1 MPGDVKPRRRPAR
14 LHRGPMAP
22 PVPLKR
28 VLIVSFGLLVGGG
41 VLVAGVVLALALPA
55 LASSQ
60 QVFVV
65 LLGVLGFVV
74 LVVFL
79 LGGWLLTDRLARPM
93 ERMVADVR
101 RIAEGDYA
109 HRVAAL
115 PWSEFDAVRVGVN
128 DMADRLVHD
137 QDLLAANIISLDRT
151 NRELVEA
158 RDQVIQTARLASVG
172 TLAAGIAHEV
182 GNPLGAIVGFTDLAL
197 SRARKAAADTE
208 LLEAIREEADR
219 IDRIIRTLLDYA
231 RPRELEPGPQSLA
244 DVGARVRELLERQ
257 GRLDRVA
264 VVWEGWDAPSTE
276 ALIDP
281 TAVEQ
286 ILVNLILNGLD
297 AMEGLECRRL
307 RVALEVE
314 AGALAAMPARR
325 EGDPPGVNYMHRRR
339 VGRDF
344 TPEGADPLFTA
355 DHVVVLRVADAG
367 PGVPD
372 ELRDRI
378 FDPFYTTKDPG
389 RGTGLGLSICA
400 RLVESMGGKIHL
412 EEAPEGGA
420 EFVVRLP
427 GAPRRESE

>member
-1 MPGDVKPRRRPAR
+1 
-14 LHRGPMAP
+14 MAA
-22 PVPLKR
+22 PVPLRR

-41 VLVAGVVLALALPA
+41 VLVAGVILALALPTLESPREVFGVLLLVLGLA
-55 LASSQ
+55 LTV
-60 QVFVV
+60 VFV
-65 LLGVLGFVV
+65 
-74 LVVFL
+74 
-79 LGGWLLTDRLARPM
+79 LGGWLLTDRLVRPM
-93 ERMVADVR
+93 QRLVADVR
-101 RIAEGDYA
+101 RISEGDYA
-109 HRVAAL
+109 HRVEAL

-128 DMADRLVHD
+128 EMADRLVHD

-158 RDQVIQTARLASVG
+158 RDQVIQAARLASVG

-182 GNPLGAIVGFTDLAL
+182 GNPLGAIVGFTDVAL
-197 SRARKAAADTE
+197 SRARKAGSDTE
-208 LLEAIREEADR
+208 VLEAIREEADR

-231 RPRELEPGPQSLA
+231 RPRELEPGPQSLVE
-244 DVGARVRELLERQ
+244 VGRRVRELLERQ
-257 GRLDRVA
+257 GRLEGVTVA
-264 VVWEGWDAPSTE
+264 WTGWESPSTE
-276 ALIDP
+276 AMVDP

-286 ILVNLILNGLD
+286 ILVNLVLNALD
-297 AMEGLECRRL
+297 AMDGGGDRRL
-307 RVALEVE
+307 RVSLEVE
-314 AGALAAMPARR
+314 DGALKGLPPRR
-325 EGDPPGVNYMHRRR
+325 EDDPPGVNYMHRRR

-344 TPEGADPLFTA
+344 SPEGADPMFTA
-355 DHVVVLRVADAG
+355 DRLVVLRVADSG

-400 RLVESMGGKIHL
+400 RLVEGMGGKIHL

-427 GAPRRESE
+427 GVPGSDTE

>member
-1 MPGDVKPRRRPAR
+1 M
-14 LHRGPMAP
+14 
-22 PVPLKR
+22 
-28 VLIVSFGLLVGGG
+28 
-41 VLVAGVVLALALPA
+41 AGVVLALALPA
-55 LASSQ
+55 LQSPRE
-60 QVFVV
+60 VFGV
-65 LLGVLGFVV
+65 LLGVLSLA
-74 LVVFL
+74 LVVVFV
-79 LGGWLLTDRLARPM
+79 LGGWLLTDRLVRPM
-93 ERMVADVR
+93 ERLVGDVR
-101 RIAEGDYA
+101 RIAEGDYV
-109 HRVAAL
+109 HRVEAL

-128 DMADRLVHD
+128 EMADRLVHD

-158 RDQVIQTARLASVG
+158 RDQVIQAARLASVG

-182 GNPLGAIVGFTDLAL
+182 GNPLGAIVGFTDVAV
-197 SRARKAAADTE
+197 SRARKAGADTE
-208 LLEAIREEADR
+208 VLEAIREEADR

-244 DVGARVRELLERQ
+244 EVGRRVRELLERQ
-257 GRLDRVA
+257 GRLDGVD
-264 VVWEGWDAPSTE
+264 VDWDGWDAPSTE
-276 ALIDP
+276 AMVDP

-286 ILVNLILNGLD
+286 ILVNLVLNALD
-297 AMEGLECRRL
+297 AMEGDSTRRL

-314 AGALAAMPARR
+314 DGALKALPPRR
-325 EGDPPGVNYMHRRR
+325 ENDPPGVNYMHRRR

-344 TPEGADPLFTA
+344 SPEGADPMFTA
-355 DHVVVLRVADAG
+355 DHVVVLKVADSG
-367 PGVPD
+367 PGVAD

-400 RLVESMGGKIHL
+400 RLVEGMGGKIHL

-427 GAPRRESE
+427 GVPGSDTE

>member
-1 MPGDVKPRRRPAR
+1 
-14 LHRGPMAP
+14 MAA
-22 PVPLKR
+22 PVPLRR

-55 LASSQ
+55 LESPSD
-60 QVFVV
+60 VLLV
-65 LLGVLGFVV
+65 LLGVLG
-74 LVVFL
+74 LALAVVFV
-79 LGGWLLTDRLARPM
+79 LGGWLLTDRLVHPM
-93 ERMVADVR
+93 ERLVADVR
-101 RIAEGDYA
+101 RVAEGDYV
-109 HRVAAL
+109 HRVEPL

-128 DMADRLVHD
+128 EMADRLVHD

-158 RDQVIQTARLASVG
+158 RDQVIQAARLASVG

-182 GNPLGAIVGFTDLAL
+182 GNPLGAIVGFTDVAV
-197 SRARKAAADTE
+197 SRVRKAGGDTE
-208 LLEAIREEADR
+208 ILEAIREEADR

-231 RPRELEPGPQSLA
+231 RPRELDPGPQSLA
-244 DVGARVRELLERQ
+244 EVGRRVRELLERQ
-257 GRLDRVA
+257 GRLEGVA
-264 VVWEGWDAPSTE
+264 VAWEGWESPSIE
-276 ALIDP
+276 AMIDP

-286 ILVNLILNGLD
+286 VLVNLVLNALD
-297 AMEGLECRRL
+297 AMEGVDRPRL
-307 RVALEVE
+307 RVAFEVE
-314 AGALAAMPARR
+314 DGALKGMPARR
-325 EGDPPGVNYMHRRR
+325 EDDPPGVNYMHRRR

-344 TPEGADPLFTA
+344 SPEGADPMFTA
-355 DHVVVLRVADAG
+355 DHVVVLRVADSG

-400 RLVESMGGKIHL
+400 RLVEGMGGKIHL

-427 GAPRRESE
+427 GAPGSEEE

>member
-1 MPGDVKPRRRPAR
+1 M
-14 LHRGPMAP
+14 
-22 PVPLKR
+22 
-28 VLIVSFGLLVGGG
+28 
-41 VLVAGVVLALALPA
+41 AGVVLALALPA
-55 LASSQ
+55 LQSPQ
-60 QVFVV
+60 EVFGV
-65 LLGVLGFVV
+65 LLGVLSLA
-74 LVVFL
+74 LVVVFV
-79 LGGWLLTDRLARPM
+79 LGGWLLTDRLVRPM
-93 ERMVADVR
+93 ERLVGDVR
-101 RIAEGDYA
+101 RIAEGDYV
-109 HRVAAL
+109 HRVEAL

-128 DMADRLVHD
+128 EMADRLVHD

-158 RDQVIQTARLASVG
+158 RDQVIQAARLASVG

-182 GNPLGAIVGFTDLAL
+182 GNPLGAIVGFTDVAV
-197 SRARKAAADTE
+197 SRARKAGADTE
-208 LLEAIREEADR
+208 VLEAIREEADR

-244 DVGARVRELLERQ
+244 EVGRRVRELLERQ
-257 GRLDRVA
+257 GRLDGVD
-264 VVWEGWDAPSTE
+264 VDWDGWDAPSTE
-276 ALIDP
+276 AMVDP

-286 ILVNLILNGLD
+286 ILVNLVLNALD
-297 AMEGLECRRL
+297 AMEGDSTRRL

-314 AGALAAMPARR
+314 DGALKALPPRR
-325 EGDPPGVNYMHRRR
+325 ENDPPGVNYMHRRR

-344 TPEGADPLFTA
+344 SPEGADPMFTA
-355 DHVVVLRVADAG
+355 DHVVVLKVADSG
-367 PGVPD
+367 PGVAD

-400 RLVESMGGKIHL
+400 RLVEGMGGKIHL

-427 GAPRRESE
+427 GVPGSDTE